1 MAKRQ
6 REIKSDADARDAAE
20 WLMRIVSRVAGHR
33 LQLILEAAAK
43 YARNDA
49 LEEAAA
55 KLEEHAKA
63 IVRAGDQFDQGGDI
77 YRQHRP
83 TMQAAEIVRALKT
96 PATA

>member
-1 MAKRQ
+1 MAKKP
-6 REIKSDADARDAAE
+6 REIKSDADASEAAE

-55 KLEEHAKA
+55 KLETHAHD
-63 IVRAGDQFDQGGDI
+63 IVKAGDQFEGGDI
-77 YRQHRP
+77 YSAYKP

-96 PATA
+96 ATA